1 MKTAS
6 RWFRRRPE
14 WIGTFD
20 IIEVSILPVSKYNF
34 ITIPMKYTQGFLEC
48 GEEGEES
55 S

>member
-6 RWFRRRPE
+6 RYFRRRPK
-14 WIGTFD
+14 WIGNFD
-20 IIEVSILPVSKYNF
+20 ITEVSILPKSKYNF
-34 ITIPMKYTQGFLEC
+34 ITIPMKYTQDFLGC